1 MRRLWAKGAFTG
13 LLSGTFLGLFLKM
26 IEITSGVKVYT
37 LLLNVDYFPILKNY
51 HLPELIE
58 FVFHLIIS
66 AVLAVSLLLLIRK
79 YRWNRFQII
88 VRTLLITFFKG
99 VLLYPTT
106 ELSDR
111 TPELTSISAIVFWL
125 FGHLLYGLLLS
136 VFFIKK
142 GIHIDP

>member
-1 MRRLWAKGAFTG
+1 MRRLWVKGAFTG

-26 IEITSGVKVYT
+26 IEIISGIKVYT

-88 VRTLLITFFKG
+88 VRTLLITFFIG

-106 ELSDR
+106 ALSDR

-125 FGHLLYGLLLS
+125 LGHLLYGLLLS
-136 VFFIKK
+136 AFFIKE
-142 GIHIDP
+142 G